1 MRPMTKTWTPTRRT
15 AFGIA
20 LAALCTARSFAQAQP
35 VVAAASDL
43 KFAIEQIAVQFA
55 ADTGRQIKLVFGSS
69 GNFARQI
76 EQGAPFHLF
85 MSADEDMVFRLADAG
100 KTVDRGTLYAIGR
113 IVLIAPRDSVLQ
125 VDPEL
130 KDLAAA
136 LKDGRLQRLAIAN
149 PEHAPYG
156 KRAEEALRHAGLW
169 DAVKPRLV
177 LGENVSQAAQ
187 FALSGNT
194 QGGLIAYSLALAP
207 ELGAKGRFALVPESW
222 HRPLRQRMVML
233 KGADDTTRA
242 FYAYLQ
248 QPKARAVMG
257 RFGFGLPGE

>member
-1 MRPMTKTWTPTRRT
+1 MC
-15 AFGIA
+15 AFA
-20 LAALCTARSFAQAQP
+20 FAALCAAHALAVAQP

-43 KFAIEQIAVQFA
+43 KFAIEEIAAQFA
-55 ADTGRQIKLVFGSS
+55 SDTGRQVKLVFGSS

-76 EQGAPFHLF
+76 EQGAPFHLY

-100 KTVDRGTLYAIGR
+100 RTLDRGVLYAIGR
-113 IVLIAPRDSVLQ
+113 IVLIAPHGSALP
-125 VDPEL
+125 VDGEL
-130 KDLAAA
+130 KGLAAT
-136 LKDGRLQRLAIAN
+136 LKEGRLQRLAIAN

-156 KRAEEALRHAGLW
+156 RRAEEALRHAGLW
-169 DAVKPRLV
+169 DAVKPKLV

-187 FALSGNT
+187 FALSGSAD
-194 QGGLIAYSLALAP
+194 GGLVAYSLALAP
-207 ELGAKGRFALVPESW
+207 EVAAKGRYALVPESW

-233 KGADDTTRA
+233 KGADDTAHA

>member
-1 MRPMTKTWTPTRRT
+1 MIGKPATRR
-15 AFGIA
+15 AVLGLA
-20 LAALCTARSFAQAQP
+20 LAVLCSARSFAQSVP

-43 KFAIEQIAVQFA
+43 KFAIEEIAALFA
-55 ADTGRQIKLVFGSS
+55 ADAGRHVKLVFGSS

-85 MSADEDMVFRLADAG
+85 MSADEEMVFRLADAG
-100 KTVDRGTLYAIGR
+100 KTLDRGTAYAIGR
-113 IVLIAPRDSVLQ
+113 IVLITPRNSVVQ
-125 VDPEL
+125 VDAEL
-130 KDLAAA
+130 KDLGAA
-136 LKDGRLQRLAIAN
+136 LKDGRLRRFAIAN

-187 FALSGNT
+187 FALSGDT
-194 QGGLIAYSLALAP
+194 QGGLIAYSLAMAP
-207 ELGAKGRFALVPESW
+207 EVGARARFALVPESW
-222 HRPLRQRMVML
+222 HQPLMQRMVML
-233 KGADDTTRA
+233 RSADDTTRA

-248 QPKARAVMG
+248 QPKARAVMR
-257 RFGFGLPGE
+257 RFGFSLPGE